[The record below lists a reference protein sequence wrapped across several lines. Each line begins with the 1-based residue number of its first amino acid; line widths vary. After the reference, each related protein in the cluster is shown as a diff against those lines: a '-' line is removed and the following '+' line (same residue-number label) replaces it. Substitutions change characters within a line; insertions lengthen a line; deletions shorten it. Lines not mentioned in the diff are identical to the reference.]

1 MQVLRRMTSGRVDKT
16 ENIIYVPLS
25 RPVLLQ
31 DTERGL
37 SGSFQAERVSSP
49 EQGRDRKQQ
58 EQRII

>member
-16 ENIIYVPLS
+16 ENIIYVPQS

-37 SGSFQAERVSSP
+37 SGSLQAGRSIQPCAGER
-49 EQGRDRKQQ
+49 
-58 EQRII
+58 